1 MCDASDYVV
10 GAVLGQRK
18 DKKPYMIYYAS
29 KTLNSAQM
37 NYTTTEKELL
47 AVVFACEKF
56 RSYLVG
62 SPVIV
67 FSDHA
72 ALKYLLSKKDSK
84 ARLVRWI
91 LLLQEFDITIKDK
104 KGTENVVADHL
115 SRLTTDSRSDI
126 TPIDDYFPDE
136 SLFSIST
143 MPWYANIVNFLVSG
157 QLPAHWSTQDKRKFL
172 NEVKNFYWD
181 DPYLFK
187 YCPDQIFRRC
197 IPDNEVSSV
206 IKFCHSEAC
215 GGHFSSR
222 KTTAKI
228 LQSGFYWPT
237 MFKDTHA
244 FCKICE
250 NCQKL
255 GSISKRHM
263 MPLNPILV
271 IEIFDCWGIDF
282 MGPFPP
288 SFGFMYILVAVDYVS
303 KWIEAIPSRNNDHKT
318 VIKFLKENILSR
330 FGIPRA
336 MISDGGTHFCNK
348 SFESLMK
355 KYGITHK
362 VATPYHPQTSG
373 QVELANREIKQI
385 LEKTVN
391 PNRKDWSLRLNDALW
406 AYRTAYKT
414 SLGMSP
420 YRLVYG
426 KPCHLPV
433 ELEHKAYWAIK
444 AFNSNLDDASQLRK
458 LQINELEEIRN
469 DAYENSR
476 IHKARIKEFHDKKI
490 LRKTFNVGQ
499 KVLLYNSRLHLFPGK
514 LRSRWSGPFIVKHV
528 YPYGACDI
536 ENPKN
541 GNVFKVNGHRLKV
554 YFDNFSVEND
564 SIELG
569 DPVYKD

>member
-1 MCDASDYVV
+1 
-10 GAVLGQRK
+10 
-18 DKKPYMIYYAS
+18 
-29 KTLNSAQM
+29 
-37 NYTTTEKELL
+37 
-47 AVVFACEKF
+47 
-56 RSYLVG
+56 
-62 SPVIV
+62 V
-67 FSDHA
+67 FSN
-72 ALKYLLSKKDSK
+72 LFSITLPNIKKYFPGIHFLRNSLSKRKLLSSKQTGPKFLENGIIYPISDSK
-84 ARLVRWI
+84 WVSSTQVVPKKNYNARLVRWI

-115 SRLTTDSRSDI
+115 SRSTTDSRSDI

-136 SLFSIST
+136 SLFSVST
-143 MPWYANIVNFLVSG
+143 MPWYANIVNFLVSK

-237 MFKDTHA
+237 MFKDSHT
-244 FCKICE
+244 FCKTCE

-282 MGPFPP
+282 MGPFSP
-288 SFGFMYILVAVDYVS
+288 SFGFLYILVAVYYVS

-336 MISDGGTHFCNK
+336 MISDGGTHFSNK
-348 SFESLMK
+348 PFESLMK
-355 KYGITHK
+355 KYGITQK

-391 PNRKDWSLRLNDALW
+391 PNRKDWSSRLNDALW

-420 YRLVYG
+420 YRLSVYE
-426 KPCHLPV
+426 KPCHLLV
-433 ELEHKAYWAIK
+433 ELEHEAYWAIK

-458 LQINELEEIRN
+458 LQINELEKIRN
-469 DAYENSR
+469 DAYENSK
-476 IHKARIKEFHDKKI
+476 IHKARIKEFHY
-490 LRKTFNVGQ
+490 LWP
-499 KVLLYNSRLHLFPGK
+499 KV
-514 LRSRWSGPFIVKHV
+514 FIIHS
-528 YPYGACDI
+528 DH
-536 ENPKN
+536 E
-541 GNVFKVNGHRLKV
+541 
-554 YFDNFSVEND
+554 S
-564 SIELG
+564 
-569 DPVYKD
+569 